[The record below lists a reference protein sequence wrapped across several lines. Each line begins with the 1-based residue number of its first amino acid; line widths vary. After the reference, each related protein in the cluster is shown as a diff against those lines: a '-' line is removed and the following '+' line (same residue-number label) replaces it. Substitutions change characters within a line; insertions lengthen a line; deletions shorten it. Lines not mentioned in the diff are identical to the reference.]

1 MKFVELELRQGL
13 RSLSPEQLDELMWR
27 FLSFLKFGKR
37 RKPKHKFRTVE
48 EKVSKVFELIKKLKR

>member
-1 MKFVELELRQGL
+1 MESVELELWQGL

-37 RKPKHKFRTVE
+37 HKPKCKFRTVE
-48 EKVSKVFELIKKLKR
+48 EKVSKVFELINGLKR

>member
-1 MKFVELELRQGL
+1 MESVKLELRQGL

-27 FLSFLKFGKR
+27 FLSFLKSGKR

-48 EKVSKVFELIKKLKR
+48 EKVSKVLK